1 MELKFGIT
9 MRVTN
14 PSEYDEPRD
23 SIARDW
29 SDFMLCNFPNAK
41 FLFIPNIGKNVIDYI
56 KKWNIDV
63 LIFSGGDDLG
73 KTLDRDNTENILLEY
88 ALKVETPIIAV
99 CRGLQLVHTY
109 FGGEIKNGE
118 EEFVFKHRA
127 VNHNIITDTG
137 IVNVN
142 SYHTNRIDENS
153 VHKDFEIFA
162 RCEMDNSIEGLRNR
176 NILGVMWH
184 PERKNLSPE
193 YNKLLLENFLKSYE
207 K

>member
-9 MRVTN
+9 MRVTY
-14 PSEYDEPRD
+14 PAEYDEPRD

-29 SDFMLCNFPNAK
+29 SDFMLCNFPDAN

-56 KKWNIDV
+56 KEWNIDV
-63 LIFSGGDDLG
+63 LILSGGDNLG

-88 ALKVETPIIAV
+88 ALKVEIPIISV

-109 FGGEIKNGE
+109 FGGEIEYGGE
-118 EEFVFKHRA
+118 EFELIHKA
-127 VNHNIITDTG
+127 KNHNIITETG

-153 VHKDFEIFA
+153 VHEDFEIFA
-162 RCEMDNSIEGLRNR
+162 RCEIDDSIEGLRKR
-176 NILGVMWH
+176 NILAVMWH
-184 PERKNLSPE
+184 PERKNLNTE
-193 YNKLLLENFLKSYE
+193 YNKLLIENFLKNYE